1 MSAPLK
7 GLLLAGGHSRRMQ
20 RDKATIDYAGRSA
33 LERSL
38 ALLQPLVGEAFVSIR
53 ADQAGDPSR
62 AAHPCLPDLVP
73 DLGPI
78 GGIHAALHSDPAA
91 AWLVLAVD
99 LPFLDAATL
108 QQLLAN
114 RAPTRLATAFLGSFD
129 GKPEPLCAIFEPAA
143 RPAVDAWIAAGQ
155 RCPRAFL
162 SKHDAQLLQLA
173 NPRALD
179 NINTGEEYAAA
190 QARLAGGASGGSGGS
205 GADSVTSRPV
215 AAPRPLTVQYFA
227 LLREQA
233 GRSQETIETRAATA
247 RELYDELCVLRRLT
261 LLPAQLRVAVNEE
274 FSDWSRPLVAGDRVA
289 FLPPV
294 AGG

>member
-1 MSAPLK
+1 VSAPLN

-20 RDKATIDYAGRSA
+20 RDKAALAYGGRSA

-38 ALLQPLVGEAFVSIR
+38 ALLQPLVGKAFVSIR
-53 ADQAGDPSR
+53 ADQASDPSR
-62 AAHPCLPDLVP
+62 AAHACLPDLIP
-73 DLGPI
+73 GIGPV
-78 GGIHAALHSDPAA
+78 GGIHAALHSDPQA

-99 LPFLDAATL
+99 LPFLDVATL
-108 QQLLAN
+108 QQLIAA
-114 RAPTRLATAFLGSFD
+114 RAPQRLATAFLSSSD

-143 RPAVDAWIAAGQ
+143 RVPIDAWIAAGQ
-155 RCPRAFL
+155 RCPRTFL
-162 SKHDAQLLQLA
+162 AGHDAALLQLA

-190 QARLAGGASGGSGGS
+190 QARLAGTGA
-205 GADSVTSRPV
+205 APV
-215 AAPRPLTVQYFA
+215 ARPLTVQYFA

-233 GRSQETIETRAATA
+233 GRSQETIDTRAATA
-247 RELYDELCVLRRLT
+247 RELYEELCTLRGLT

-274 FSDWSRPLVAGDRVA
+274 FSDWHRPLAPGDRIA

>member
-20 RDKATIDYAGRSA
+20 RDKATIAYEGRSA

-38 ALLQPLVGEAFVSIR
+38 ALLQPLVSEAFVSIR

-62 AAHPCLPDLVP
+62 AAHACLPDLIP
-73 DLGPI
+73 DIGPI
-78 GGIHAALHSDPAA
+78 GGIHAALHADPNA
-91 AWLVLAVD
+91 AWLVLAID

-114 RAPTRLATAFLGSFD
+114 RAPQRLATAFLSSFD

-143 RPAVDAWIAAGQ
+143 RAAIDAWIAAGQ

-162 SKHDAQLLQLA
+162 GRHDAQLLQLA
-173 NPRALD
+173 NARALD

-190 QARLAGGASGGSGGS
+190 QAQLAGATAGSAAGNGNASP
-205 GADSVTSRPV
+205 A

-233 GRSQETIETRAATA
+233 GRSHETIETRAATA
-247 RELYDELCVLRRLT
+247 RELYDELCALRRLT

-274 FSDWSRPLVAGDRVA
+274 FSDWSRPLAAGDRIA

>member
-20 RDKATIDYAGRSA
+20 RDKATIAYEGRSA

-38 ALLQPLVGEAFVSIR
+38 ALLRPLVGEAFVSIR
-53 ADQAGDPSR
+53 ADQASDPSR
-62 AAHPCLPDLVP
+62 AGHACLPDLIA
-73 DLGPI
+73 DMGPI
-78 GGIHAALHSDPAA
+78 GGIHAALHSDPRS

-99 LPFLDAATL
+99 LPFLDVATL
-108 QQLLAN
+108 QQLIAA
-114 RAPTRLATAFLGSFD
+114 RAPQRLATAFLSSSD
-129 GKPEPLCAIFEPAA
+129 GKPEPLCAIYEPAA
-143 RPAVDAWIAAGQ
+143 RAPIDAWIAAGQ

-162 SKHDAQLLQLA
+162 AAQDAQWLQLA

-190 QARLAGGASGGSGGS
+190 QARLAGIGA
-205 GADSVTSRPV
+205 APV
-215 AAPRPLTVQYFA
+215 ARALTVQYFA

-233 GRSQETIETRAATA
+233 GRSQEAIDTRAATA
-247 RELYDELCVLRRLT
+247 RELYDELCSLRGLT
-261 LLPAQLRVAVNEE
+261 LLPAQLRVAINDE
-274 FSDWSRPLVAGDRVA
+274 FSDWNRPLAAGDRVA

>member
-1 MSAPLK
+1 VSAPLK

-20 RDKATIDYAGRSA
+20 RDKATIAYAGRTA

-38 ALLQPLVGEAFVSIR
+38 ALLQPLVGETFVSIR

-62 AAHPCLPDLVP
+62 AAHACLPDLVP

-78 GGIHAALHSDPAA
+78 GGIHAALHSDPEV

-114 RAPTRLATAFLGSFD
+114 RAPQRLATAFLGSFD

-143 RPAVDAWIAAGQ
+143 RAPIDAWIAAGQ

-162 SKHDAQLLQLA
+162 SRHDAQLLQLA

-190 QARLAGGASGGSGGS
+190 QAQLASNGTASTTTP
-205 GADSVTSRPV
+205 AT
-215 AAPRPLTVQYFA
+215 APRPLTVQYFA

-233 GRSQETIETRAATA
+233 GRSQETIESRAATA
-247 RELYDELCVLRRLT
+247 RELYEELCALRRLT

-274 FSDWSRPLVAGDRVA
+274 FSDWSRPLAAGDRIA

>member
-1 MSAPLK
+1 MTAPLM

-20 RDKATIDYAGRSA
+20 RDKATIAYEGRTA

-53 ADQAGDPSR
+53 ADQADDPSR
-62 AAHPCLPDLVP
+62 AAHPCLPDLLP

-78 GGIHAALHSDPAA
+78 GGIHAALHSDPDA

-108 QQLLAN
+108 QQLLAG
-114 RAPTRLATAFLGSFD
+114 RAPQRLATAFTSSHD

-143 RPAVDAWIAAGQ
+143 RGPIDAWIAAGQ
-155 RCPRAFL
+155 RCPRGFL
-162 SKHDAQLLQLA
+162 ARHDVQLLQLA
-173 NPRALD
+173 NARALD
-179 NINTGEEYAAA
+179 NINTAGEYAAA
-190 QARLAGGASGGSGGS
+190 QARLAGTAAGA
-205 GADSVTSRPV
+205 AP
-215 AAPRPLTVQYFA
+215 AAPRLLTVQYFA

-233 GRSQETIETRAATA
+233 GRSQESIETRAATA
-247 RELYDELCVLRRLT
+247 RELYDELRVLRGLG
-261 LLPAQLRVAVNEE
+261 LLPAQLRVAVNEQ
-274 FSDWSRPLVAGDRVA
+274 FSDWNRPLAAGDRIA

>member
-20 RDKATIDYAGRSA
+20 RDKAALEYGGQGA
-33 LERSL
+33 LERAL
-38 ALLQPLVGEAFVSIR
+38 ALLQPLVGVVLVSIR

-62 AAHPCLPDLVP
+62 AAHACLPDRIP

-78 GGIHAALHSDPAA
+78 GGIHAALHADPTA
-91 AWLVLAVD
+91 AWLVLAID

-108 QQLLAN
+108 QQLIAA
-114 RAPTRLATAFLGSFD
+114 RAPERVATAFLSSHD
-129 GKPEPLCAIFEPAA
+129 GKTEPLCAIWEPAA
-143 RPAVDAWIAAGQ
+143 RAPLDAWIAAGQ

-162 SKHDAQLLQLA
+162 GQHAAALLTLA

-190 QARLAGGASGGSGGS
+190 QARLTPASAGVAGAI
-205 GADSVTSRPV
+205 AQ
-215 AAPRPLTVQYFA
+215 RPLTVQYFA

-233 GRSQETIETRAATA
+233 GRSQETLASRARNAG
-247 RELYDELCVLRRLT
+247 ELYQELCTLRGLS

-274 FSDWSRPLVAGDRVA
+274 FSDWERALEAGDRVA

>member
-1 MSAPLK
+1 
-7 GLLLAGGHSRRMQ
+7 LLLAGGHSRRMQ
-20 RDKATIDYAGRSA
+20 RDKAALAYEGRSA

-38 ALLQPLVGEAFVSIR
+38 ALLQPLVGKAFVSIR
-53 ADQAGDPSR
+53 ADQASDPNR
-62 AAHPCLPDLVP
+62 AAHACLPDLIP
-73 DLGPI
+73 GIGPV
-78 GGIHAALHSDPAA
+78 GGIHAALHSDPQA

-99 LPFLDAATL
+99 LPFLDVATL
-108 QQLLAN
+108 QQLIAA
-114 RAPTRLATAFLGSFD
+114 RAPQRLATAFLSSSD

-143 RPAVDAWIAAGQ
+143 RAPIDAWIASGQ
-155 RCPRAFL
+155 RCPRTFL
-162 SKHDAQLLQLA
+162 ARHDAALLQLA

-190 QARLAGGASGGSGGS
+190 QARLAGTG
-205 GADSVTSRPV
+205 
-215 AAPRPLTVQYFA
+215 AAPAARPLTVQYFA

-233 GRSQETIETRAATA
+233 GRSQETIDTRAATA
-247 RELYDELCVLRRLT
+247 RELYEELCTLRGLT

-274 FSDWSRPLVAGDRVA
+274 FSDWHRPLVPGDRIA